1 MRHTSSRSFLSFFII
16 PLFALMVTIQSC
28 KVDKYPDTL
37 DYAYDYQPMEVG
49 KYWIY
54 DVDSIVYNFIVP
66 STQQIDTF
74 HYQLLES
81 ITDTFYDNQNRLNY
95 RLELS
100 TRIDTGNNTPWTF
113 WKVWYCYK
121 SARTFERQEDDLR
134 FMKLVFP
141 IQSDIAWNGNIF
153 IPVNDTDDLKL
164 YSGWNYKYSNFAKPS
179 LINGQDFNETVEVD
193 HVDEENLIDKRKSY
207 ELYAKGVGQIFRH
220 LEKINKQDVNAPW
233 DNPYRANGF
242 RYIKRINSYGP

>member
-1 MRHTSSRSFLSFFII
+1 
-16 PLFALMVTIQSC
+16 
-28 KVDKYPDTL
+28 
-37 DYAYDYQPMEVG
+37 MEVG

-153 IPVNDTDDLKL
+153 IPVNDTDAFCKWLLTDFRKNNATLML
-164 YSGWNYKYSNFAKPS
+164 APASGFYTTPGLGKNEIRLAYVLNEQD
-179 LINGQDFNETVEVD
+179 INLAMDCLED
-193 HVDEENLIDKRKSY
+193 ALKSY
-207 ELYAKGVGQIFRH
+207 QLGH
-220 LEKINKQDVNAPW
+220 
-233 DNPYRANGF
+233 
-242 RYIKRINSYGP
+242 